1 MSGDAGARAPAQ
13 DEPRD
18 LIRASIRARAVAA
31 STVWRVPACNS
42 SIAARRSSRRP
53 GVASRSASASAETQ
67 SSSGIE
73 CTTGLSVA
81 LRLSRRTTEIA
92 RPGRTGRPGARLRDD
107 AGRLSRLSRNWS
119 RARSCPHSVGS
130 IRLRKWHSGPTQGPI
145 PAPNLGLTHHR
156 QELCD
161 SLYLDDGRTLI
172 VVDAPPRAGGRCRR
186 IPVARSMDVYVR
198 ARPVTPIKS
207 SVPSPSPGAGYRSPV
222 LPPWAGLPDGPRP

>member
-92 RPGRTGRPGARLRDD
+92 RPGRIGARLRDD

-130 IRLRKWHSGPTQGPI
+130 IGFESGIQAPLGSHSGPG
-145 PAPNLGLTHHR
+145 LGLDTPP

-161 SLYLDDGRTLI
+161 GHTLI
-172 VVDAPPRAGGRCRR
+172 VVDAARRRPGRGRLRTLWCSRCSLPSLSRSPSSRMSSSTSGPYRRASHRDGRGQAGG
-186 IPVARSMDVYVR
+186 
-198 ARPVTPIKS
+198 
-207 SVPSPSPGAGYRSPV
+207 G
-222 LPPWAGLPDGPRP
+222 

>member
-31 STVWRVPACNS
+31 STAWRVPACNS
-42 SIAARRSSRRP
+42 SMAARRSSRRP

-81 LRLSRRTTEIA
+81 LRLPRRTTEIA
-92 RPGRTGRPGARLRDD
+92 CPAGPALGSAMMPVAYRGGRATGLGQDRVPTRWGQWAPKVAFRPH
-107 AGRLSRLSRNWS
+107 RN
-119 RARSCPHSVGS
+119 
-130 IRLRKWHSGPTQGPI
+130 PI
-145 PAPNLGLTHHR
+145 LAPNWCLTHHR

-161 SLYLDDGRTLI
+161 SLYLDDGHTLI
-172 VVDAPPRAGGRCRR
+172 VVDAPAEGQADAAGVFRSLAVWMFTFAQGR
-186 IPVARSMDVYVR
+186 
-198 ARPVTPIKS
+198 
-207 SVPSPSPGAGYRSPV
+207 
-222 LPPWAGLPDGPRP
+222 

>member
-92 RPGRTGRPGARLRDD
+92 RPGRIGARLRDD

-119 RARSCPHSVGS
+119 RARSCPHSMGKSAPKVAFRPHLGLGLDTPPLGVMRQPLS
-130 IRLRKWHSGPTQGPI
+130 RRRPHPDGRRRRRSSPKSGPRS
-145 PAPNLGLTHHR
+145 AP
-156 QELCD
+156 D
-161 SLYLDDGRTLI
+161 P
-172 VVDAPPRAGGRCRR
+172 VVLAA
-186 IPVARSMDVYVR
+186 
-198 ARPVTPIKS
+198 
-207 SVPSPSPGAGYRSPV
+207 
-222 LPPWAGLPDGPRP
+222 

>member
-31 STVWRVPACNS
+31 PTVWRVPACNS

-81 LRLSRRTTEIA
+81 LGFRGEPRR
-92 RPGRTGRPGARLRDD
+92 
-107 AGRLSRLSRNWS
+107 S
-119 RARSCPHSVGS
+119 RARAGS
-130 IRLRKWHSGPTQGPI
+130 ALGSAMMPVAYRGCRATGLEQDRVPTQWGQSAPKVAFRPHWDPI
-145 PAPNLGLTHHR
+145 LAANWGLTHHR
-156 QELCD
+156 QFVQLSET
-161 SLYLDDGRTLI
+161 GNGMI
-172 VVDAPPRAGGRCRR
+172 VQGVRAGGRCAATASPSAMPPGRVR
-186 IPVARSMDVYVR
+186 GRTWR
-198 ARPVTPIKS
+198 ARP
-207 SVPSPSPGAGYRSPV
+207 RS
-222 LPPWAGLPDGPRP
+222 LYG

>member
-1 MSGDAGARAPAQ
+1 LNPVDAMRSIASTAVSAAAGITSARSSSSLRARSRHVRRRRCSGTAQ

-31 STVWRVPACNS
+31 PTVWRVPACNS

-92 RPGRTGRPGARLRDD
+92 RPGRIGARLRDD

-119 RARSCPHSVGS
+119 RARSCPHSMGKSAPKVAFRPHLGP
-130 IRLRKWHSGPTQGPI
+130 HSGPG
-145 PAPNLGLTHHR
+145 LGLAHHR
-156 QELCD
+156 
-161 SLYLDDGRTLI
+161 
-172 VVDAPPRAGGRCRR
+172 
-186 IPVARSMDVYVR
+186 
-198 ARPVTPIKS
+198 
-207 SVPSPSPGAGYRSPV
+207 
-222 LPPWAGLPDGPRP
+222 

>member
-92 RPGRTGRPGARLRDD
+92 RPGRIGARLRDD

-119 RARSCPHSVGS
+119 RARSCPHSVGVN
-130 IRLRKWHSGPTQGPI
+130 RLPKWHSGPIWDPI
-145 PAPNLGLTHHR
+145 LAPNWGLTHHR
-156 QELCD
+156 QFVPLSET
-161 SLYLDDGRTLI
+161 GNGMI
-172 VVDAPPRAGGRCRR
+172 VQGVRAGGRCAATASPSAMPPGRVR
-186 IPVARSMDVYVR
+186 GRTWR
-198 ARPVTPIKS
+198 ARP
-207 SVPSPSPGAGYRSPV
+207 RS
-222 LPPWAGLPDGPRP
+222 LYG

>member
-92 RPGRTGRPGARLRDD
+92 RPGRIGARLRDD
-107 AGRLSRLSRNWS
+107 AVANRGC
-119 RARSCPHSVGS
+119 RATGLEQDRVPTQWGKSAPKVAFRPHLGP
-130 IRLRKWHSGPTQGPI
+130 HSGPE
-145 PAPNLGLTHHR
+145 LGLDIPPLGVMR
-156 QELCD
+156 QPL
-161 SLYLDDGRTLI
+161 S
-172 VVDAPPRAGGRCRR
+172 RR
-186 IPVARSMDVYVR
+186 RPHPDRRRRS
-198 ARPVTPIKS
+198 
-207 SVPSPSPGAGYRSPV
+207 SPTSGPRSPPDPVV
-222 LPPWAGLPDGPRP
+222 LAA

>member
-92 RPGRTGRPGARLRDD
+92 RPGRIGARLRDD

-119 RARSCPHSVGS
+119 RARSCPRSMGQSAPKVAF
-130 IRLRKWHSGPTQGPI
+130 RPHSGPRSGPE
-145 PAPNLGLTHHR
+145 LGLDTPPLGVMR
-156 QELCD
+156 QPL
-161 SLYLDDGRTLI
+161 SRRRPHPDGR
-172 VVDAPPRAGGRCRR
+172 RR
-186 IPVARSMDVYVR
+186 RRSS
-198 ARPVTPIKS
+198 PKS
-207 SVPSPSPGAGYRSPV
+207 
-222 LPPWAGLPDGPRP
+222 GPRSAPDPVVLAA